1 MCIVKRSLQTI
12 LLGENYFKHRYGI
25 PAVSKVNVKQTGQKI
40 GFALRLQINTAN
52 MRQFKPSLTN
62 YCIIITEFNSYTA
75 IHQKG
80 TCHFDNNKVFIS
92 FDVYTYCVTTV
103 NAQFEFRPCSFTLTK
118 QRGAAT
124 KAFSTTTQPESVL
137 RCFIE

>member
-1 MCIVKRSLQTI
+1 M
-12 LLGENYFKHRYGI
+12 H
-25 PAVSKVNVKQTGQKI
+25 
-40 GFALRLQINTAN
+40 
-52 MRQFKPSLTN
+52 QFKPSLTKN
-62 YCIIITEFNSYTA
+62 CIIITEFNSYTA

-103 NAQFEFRPCSFTLTK
+103 HAQFEFRPCSFTLTQ